1 MFLTPIVAAGL
12 ITYAT
17 MKSPTFKIF
26 TELEEIKGNYEGTS
40 LEKVS
45 GLYRSQSHV
54 IKMCEYYSD
63 SRYLGANY
71 GNQRSIGQGKLD
83 VPFYNIVNFR
93 VALAK
98 TATDLDIKDIQIISD
113 NPKHQV
119 HSMLLNREVY
129 EWMKEEEF
137 SKTLNQ
143 MGVTRPKYGG
153 YLLKRTEAKGKL
165 EIEVVKWTN
174 VFTDQTNI
182 LGGPIVECHHMSPVD
197 IKKKD
202 GIWNNV
208 IDVLKAHKKLK
219 DRAPVI
225 DVYEIT
231 GEFPIH
237 IFKNSIEEE
246 STEEEEYTYSLQR
259 YFVASVDD
267 AKYLMYSEELSGEM
281 DDYYEYLTWEDN
293 GYGLGRG
300 VIEDSEEAQVWTND
314 AVINESIAMALAG
327 RVGIKTNSKKLGN
340 NVLEH
345 DHGKIYELEDGK
357 DINAFNL
364 APSALGQYQ
373 NQIEKWNKQA
383 TDVTSSYDA
392 ATGESPVSG
401 TPYSTTSLLNQVAT
415 KPFDYK
421 REEWG
426 IHLTKIFTKWVIP
439 FVIKK
444 IKKEHILVSEFSTEE
459 LEMIDE
465 SFAIE
470 QSNKDIVQAVLN
482 GGMPTPQVQQN
493 LIDGYKKHIKK
504 SGKKRYIEVP
514 EDYFK
519 DIECKITILTT
530 GEQKNKAV
538 LLQSLS
544 EIAKFVTSTFNPT
557 TGEFGALKDPTL
569 SKLFNEM
576 LELAGTGIS
585 PISLGN
591 GTSPTKSPAN
601 PVQAQAPVSPVAPMQ
616 SPALTPMQ

>member
-1 MFLTPIVAAGL
+1 
-12 ITYAT
+12 

-26 TELEEIKGNYEGTS
+26 TELSDIKTNYEGTS

-45 GLYRSQSHV
+45 GLYRSQSQV

-71 GNQRSIGQGKLD
+71 GNQRTIGQGKLD

-143 MGVTRPKYGG
+143 MGLTRPKYGG

-165 EIEVVKWTN
+165 DIEVVKWTN
-174 VFTDQTNI
+174 VWTDQTNI
-182 LGGPIVECHHMSPVD
+182 LGGPIVECHHMSPVE

-202 GIWNNV
+202 GAWDNV
-208 IDVLKAHKKLK
+208 IDVLKAHKRIK
-219 DRAPVI
+219 DKPHVI
-225 DVYEIT
+225 DVYEVT
-231 GEFPIH
+231 GEFPVQL
-237 IFKNSIEEE
+237 FKDSKEEE

-259 YFVASVDD
+259 YFIADMDSK
-267 AKYLMYSEELSGEM
+267 KYLLYSEELSGEM
-281 DDYYEYLTWEDN
+281 SDYYEYLTWEDN

-345 DHGKIYELEDGK
+345 DHGKIYELGANE

-383 TDVTSSYDA
+383 TDVTSSYDS

-401 TPYSTTSLLNQVAT
+401 TPYSTTALLNQVAS
-415 KPFDYK
+415 KPFEYK

-426 IHLTKIFTKWVIP
+426 IHLTKIFGKWVIP
-439 FVIKK
+439 HVIKK
-444 IKKEHILVSEFSTEE
+444 IKKEHILVSEYSTEE
-459 LEMIDE
+459 LDSIDE
-465 SFAIE
+465 SFANFN
-470 QSNKDIVQAVLN
+470 SNKDLVKEVLKGN
-482 GGMPTPQVQQN
+482 TPTQLDQQN
-493 LIDGYKKHIKK
+493 LIEGYKSQIKK
-504 SGKKRYIEVP
+504 QGKKRYIEIP

-519 DIECKITILTT
+519 DIEYKITVLTT

-538 LLQSLS
+538 ILQSLS
-544 EIAKFVTSTFNPT
+544 EISKFVTSTFNPT

-585 PISLGN
+585 PVSLGK
-591 GTSPTKSPAN
+591 GASPTKAPAN
-601 PVQAQAPVSPVAPMQ
+601 PVASPVASPVAPVQ